1 MSTIIDFNNL
11 REKRI
16 QDVEGKASEDYGA
29 IKIGED
35 SYIIPSNV
43 VRTREIDMAFKDNV
57 DMCLD
62 ERLIEQIKV
71 LKVSDGDYI
80 SISCKE
86 ILEDNY
92 KLLEAF
98 IISEEE
104 VYELMVKGD
113 LLYDQREMLLNMIAY
128 YHKEKEVYI
137 TFYLHY
143 NFELLE
149 KLVSE

>member
-43 VRTREIDMAFKDNV
+43 VRTSEIDMAFKDNV

-149 KLVSE
+149 KLISE

>member
-43 VRTREIDMAFKDNV
+43 VKTSEIDMAFKDNV

-104 VYELMVKGD
+104 VYELIVKGD

-128 YHKEKEVYI
+128 YHKEKEVCI

>member
-43 VRTREIDMAFKDNV
+43 VRTSEIDMAFKDNV

-128 YHKEKEVYI
+128 YHKDKEVCI

>member
-43 VRTREIDMAFKDNV
+43 VRTSEIDMAFKDNV

>member
-43 VRTREIDMAFKDNV
+43 VRTSEIDMAFKDNV

-113 LLYDQREMLLNMIAY
+113 LLYNQREMLLNMIAY

-149 KLVSE
+149 KLISE

>member
-16 QDVEGKASEDYGA
+16 QDVERKASEDYGT

-43 VRTREIDMAFKDNV
+43 VKTSEIDMTFNDDV

-62 ERLIEQIKV
+62 ERLIEQIKA

-92 KLLEAF
+92 KLLEAV
-98 IISEEE
+98 IINEEE
-104 VYELMVKGD
+104 IDELMVKSD
-113 LLYDQREMLLNMIAY
+113 LLYHQREMLLNMIAY
-128 YHKEKEVYI
+128 YHKDKEVCI

>member
-43 VRTREIDMAFKDNV
+43 VKTSEIDMTFNDDV

>member
-16 QDVEGKASEDYGA
+16 QDVERKASEDYGT

-43 VRTREIDMAFKDNV
+43 VKTSEIDMTSNDDV

-62 ERLIEQIKV
+62 ERLIEQIKA

-92 KLLEAF
+92 KLLEAV
-98 IISEEE
+98 IINEEE
-104 VYELMVKGD
+104 IDELMVKSD
-113 LLYDQREMLLNMIAY
+113 LLYHQREMLLNMIAY
-128 YHKEKEVYI
+128 YHKDKEVCI

>member
-43 VRTREIDMAFKDNV
+43 VRTSEIDMAFKDNV

-143 NFELLE
+143 NFELLK
-149 KLVSE
+149 KLISE

>member
-16 QDVEGKASEDYGA
+16 QDVERKASEDYGT

-43 VRTREIDMAFKDNV
+43 VRTSEIDMAFKDNV

-62 ERLIEQIKV
+62 ERLIEQIKA

-92 KLLEAF
+92 KLLEAV
-98 IISEEE
+98 IINEEE
-104 VYELMVKGD
+104 IDELMVKSD
-113 LLYDQREMLLNMIAY
+113 LLYHQREMLLNMIAY
-128 YHKEKEVYI
+128 YHKDKEVCI

>member
-16 QDVEGKASEDYGA
+16 QDVERKASEDYGT

-43 VRTREIDMAFKDNV
+43 VKTSEIDMTFNDDV

-62 ERLIEQIKV
+62 ERLIEQIKA

-92 KLLEAF
+92 KLLEAV
-98 IISEEE
+98 IINEE
-104 VYELMVKGD
+104 
-113 LLYDQREMLLNMIAY
+113 
-128 YHKEKEVYI
+128 
-137 TFYLHY
+137 
-143 NFELLE
+143 
-149 KLVSE
+149 

>member
-43 VRTREIDMAFKDNV
+43 VRTSEIDMAFKDNV

-71 LKVSDGDYI
+71 LKVIDGDYI

-92 KLLEAF
+92 KLLEAL